1 MKISDS
7 KFKKILAIAG
17 ISTSMILTGGCAA
30 DDDTIT
36 VNGKKYKKVEK
47 DGEEGYID
55 GGVFIPFN
63 SSSSSSS
70 AKYKSSSSIK
80 SGKSGLGSSISSGRG
95 ASS

>member
-63 SSSSSSS
+63 SSSSSS